1 MVIKCL
7 FLLFFWGGSGTGN
20 KLNTKLSGRQ
30 QGRSDCRL
38 GRFEREVAVETKAH
52 GKLILATKKK
62 RSKQK
67 EITMNRLLLWKDV
80 FFHLPFP
87 KLSKQILD
95 KDHFA
100 MQTRLNL
107 WMQLFVKTKNFS
119 FKLRSL
125 LSINQYNKRI
135 PYKEECGVYG
145 LRG

>member
-1 MVIKCL
+1 MQVRT
-7 FLLFFWGGSGTGN
+7 FRERSGCRN
-20 KLNTKLSGRQ
+20 KGTWKTNP
-30 QGRSDCRL
+30 CH
-38 GRFEREVAVETKAH
+38 EE
-52 GKLILATKKK
+52 
-62 RSKQK
+62 K
-67 EITMNRLLLWKDV
+67 EIKTKRNNNEQAPAMKRCI
-80 FFHLPFP
+80 FHLPFP